1 MTGASAGGRLTG
13 APVASTTAAT
23 GGEGAAGRACT
34 SGGSEIIGAMLESHL
49 QFGSQSLPPEP
60 TNLQYG
66 VSITDACM
74 DWEMTEKLLRD

>member
-1 MTGASAGGRLTG
+1 
-13 APVASTTAAT
+13 
-23 GGEGAAGRACT
+23 
-34 SGGSEIIGAMLESHL
+34 MLESHL

-74 DWEMTEKLLRD
+74 DWDMTEKLLRD

>member
-1 MTGASAGGRLTG
+1 
-13 APVASTTAAT
+13 
-23 GGEGAAGRACT
+23 
-34 SGGSEIIGAMLESHL
+34 MLESHL
-49 QFGSQSLPPEP
+49 HFGSQSLPTQP